1 MKLSRI
7 IRNFILI
14 ALNNK
19 QQESGHI
26 LQNRINN
33 KRHTSPRRTVN
44 LDEAIHL
51 LRACESGA
59 EHSDFIKQELGAI
72 ISHWLQSPLEE
83 PLFLDGN
90 YAEKWSKILNSYLLG
105 GSKALFTGISKE
117 DFTRPKLNFETLPYP
132 PVKKAKFKFIDLF
145 AGIGGFRLALQSFGG
160 KCVMSSEWDPD
171 AKETYHKNYGEIP
184 FGNIKNITES
194 RDPRKRSILSHIP
207 AHDILAGG
215 FPCQAFS
222 QAGLELGFQ
231 DARGTLFFDILKIAK
246 EKKPAAL
253 ILENVKRLRT
263 HDKGRTFAIITN
275 SLKELGYTVY
285 SKILKAYDFGVPQN
299 RERIF
304 IVAFREKLQFQFPD
318 PSGKRIYKNMGE
330 VLEMDVPKTFTITD
344 KILAGHKRR
353 RKEHK
358 AKGNGFGFSVFKK
371 DANYVNTISARYWK
385 DGSEI
390 LIDQGNEN
398 PRMLTPRE
406 CARIQGF
413 PDCFIVSGSKR
424 AAYQQFGN
432 SVAVPVVTAVARQV
446 LKALDIPVKLT

>member
-1 MKLSRI
+1 
-7 IRNFILI
+7 LI

-19 QQESGHI
+19 Q
-26 LQNRINN
+26 LQNGHFIQSSENLKRGGCSRRSINQD
-33 KRHTSPRRTVN
+33 
-44 LDEAIHL
+44 LAIHL
-51 LRACESGA
+51 LKAAESGA
-59 EHSDFIKQELGAI
+59 GHSDFIKQELAAI
-72 ISHWLQSPLEE
+72 ISHWLQSPHEE
-83 PLFLDGN
+83 PLLLDGN
-90 YAEKWSKILNSYLLG
+90 YADKWSKILNSYLRIG
-105 GSKALFTGISKE
+105 EKGLFSESSKE
-117 DFTRPKLNFETLPYP
+117 ESVRPKLNYKDLPYP
-132 PVKKAKFKFIDLF
+132 PRKKAQFKFIDLF
-145 AGIGGFRLALQSFGG
+145 AGIGGFRLALQSLGG
-160 KCVMSSEWDPD
+160 KCVMSSEWDPE
-171 AKETYHKNYGEIP
+171 AKETYYKNYGEIP
-184 FGNIKNITES
+184 FGNIKNFTES
-194 RDPRKRSILSHIP
+194 RDPKKRSMVSHIP

-246 EKKPAAL
+246 EKTPSAL

-285 SKILKAYDFGVPQN
+285 SKVLRAYDFGVPQN

-304 IVAFREKLQFQFPD
+304 IVAFREKIRFEFPS
-318 PSGKRIYKNMGE
+318 PSEKRIYKNIGE
-330 VLEMDVPKTFTITD
+330 ALEASVPKSFTITD

-353 RKEHK
+353 LREHK

-371 DANYVNTISARYWK
+371 DAEYVNTISARYWK

-390 LIDQGNEN
+390 LIDQGSEN

-413 PDCFIVSGSKR
+413 PDCFIVSTSKR

-432 SVAVPVVTAVARQV
+432 SVPVPVVTAVARQV
-446 LKALDIPVKLT
+446 LKALDNPVKLA

>member
-1 MKLSRI
+1 M
-7 IRNFILI
+7 I

-19 QQESGHI
+19 Q
-26 LQNRINN
+26 LQNGNLIQKPICP
-33 KRHTSPRRTVN
+33 KREGNACKSIDQN
-44 LDEAIHL
+44 EAITL
-51 LRACESGA
+51 LKAAEAGA
-59 EHSDFIKQELGAI
+59 GHSDFIKQELGAI
-72 ISHWLQSPLEE
+72 ISHWLQSPQEE
-83 PLFLDGN
+83 PLLLVGN
-90 YAEKWSKILNSYLLG
+90 YADKWSRILNSYFRIG
-105 GSKALFTGISKE
+105 AKGLFSESSKE
-117 DFTRPKLNFETLPYP
+117 DSTRPKLNLGKVPYP
-132 PVKKAKFKFIDLF
+132 PVRKAKFKFIDLF
-145 AGIGGFRLALQSFGG
+145 AGIGGFRLALQSLGG
-160 KCVMSSEWDPD
+160 KCVMSSEWDPE
-171 AKETYHKNYGEIP
+171 AKESYYKNYGEIP
-184 FGNIKNITES
+184 FGNIKNFTES
-194 RDPRKRSILSHIP
+194 RDPNKSSITNQIP

-263 HDKGRTFAIITN
+263 HEKGRTFAIITN

-285 SKILKAYDFGVPQN
+285 SKILRAYDFGVPQN

-304 IVAFREKLQFQFPD
+304 IVAFREKIKFQFPV
-318 PSGKRIYKNMGE
+318 PSERRIYKNIGE
-330 VLEMDVPKTFTITD
+330 ALEGKVPESFTITD

-353 RKEHK
+353 LREHR

-371 DANYVNTISARYWK
+371 DAEYVNTISARYWK

-413 PDCFIVSGSKR
+413 PDSFIVSNSKR

-432 SVAVPVVTAVARQV
+432 SVPVPVVAAVGRQV
-446 LKALDIPVKLT
+446 LKALDNPVKLP

>member
-1 MKLSRI
+1 M
-7 IRNFILI
+7 I

-19 QQESGHI
+19 Q
-26 LQNRINN
+26 LQNGHFTQSSENLKRGGCSRRSINQD
-33 KRHTSPRRTVN
+33 
-44 LDEAIHL
+44 LAIHL
-51 LRACESGA
+51 LKAAESGA
-59 EHSDFIKQELGAI
+59 GHSDFIKQELAAI
-72 ISHWLQSPLEE
+72 ISHWLQSPHEE
-83 PLFLDGN
+83 PLLLDGN
-90 YAEKWSKILNSYLLG
+90 YADKWSKILNSYLRIG
-105 GSKALFTGISKE
+105 EKGLFSESSKE
-117 DFTRPKLNFETLPYP
+117 ESVRPKLNYKDLPYP
-132 PVKKAKFKFIDLF
+132 PGKKAKFKFIDLF
-145 AGIGGFRLALQSFGG
+145 AGIGGFRLALQSLGG
-160 KCVMSSEWDPD
+160 KCVMSSEWDPE
-171 AKETYHKNYGEIP
+171 AKETYYKNYGEIP
-184 FGNIKNITES
+184 FGNIKNFTES
-194 RDPRKRSILSHIP
+194 RDPKKRSMVSHIP

-246 EKKPAAL
+246 EKTPSAL

-285 SKILKAYDFGVPQN
+285 SKVLRAYDFGVPQN

-304 IVAFREKLQFQFPD
+304 IVAFREKIRFEFPS
-318 PSGKRIYKNMGE
+318 PSEKRIYKNIGE
-330 VLEMDVPKTFTITD
+330 ALEASVPKSFTITD

-353 RKEHK
+353 LREHK

-371 DANYVNTISARYWK
+371 DAEYVNTISARYWK

-390 LIDQGNEN
+390 LIDQGSEN

-413 PDCFIVSGSKR
+413 PDCFIVSTSKR

-432 SVAVPVVTAVARQV
+432 SVPVPVVTAVARQV
-446 LKALDIPVKLT
+446 LKALDNPVKLA

>member
-1 MKLSRI
+1 M
-7 IRNFILI
+7 I

-19 QQESGHI
+19 Q
-26 LQNRINN
+26 LQNGNLLQKPICP
-33 KRHTSPRRTVN
+33 KRKGIAYRSVN
-44 LDEAIHL
+44 QNEAICL
-51 LRACESGA
+51 LKAAEAGA

-72 ISHWLQSPLEE
+72 ISHWLQSPQEE
-83 PLFLDGN
+83 PLLLSGD
-90 YAEKWSKILNSYLLG
+90 YANKWSRILNSYLRIG
-105 GSKALFTGISKE
+105 AKGLFSESFKE
-117 DFTRPKLNFETLPYP
+117 DSARPKLNLAEVPYP
-132 PVKKAKFKFIDLF
+132 PVRKAKFKFIDLF
-145 AGIGGFRLALQSFGG
+145 AGIGGFRLALQSLGG
-160 KCVMSSEWDPD
+160 KCVMSSEWDPE
-171 AKETYHKNYGEIP
+171 AKETYYMNYGEIP
-184 FGNIKNITES
+184 FGNIKNFTES
-194 RDPRKRSILSHIP
+194 RNPKESPIVNQIP

-285 SKILKAYDFGVPQN
+285 SKILRAYDFGVPQN

-304 IVAFREKLQFQFPD
+304 IVAFREKIKFQFPA
-318 PSGKRIYKNMGE
+318 PSKEKIYKNIGE
-330 VLEMDVPKTFTITD
+330 ALESNVPESFTITD

-353 RKEHK
+353 LREHRE
-358 AKGNGFGFSVFKK
+358 KGNGFGFSVFKK
-371 DANYVNTISARYWK
+371 DADYVNTISARYWK

-390 LIDQGNEN
+390 LIDQGSEN

-413 PDCFIVSGSKR
+413 PDSFIFSNSKR

-432 SVAVPVVTAVARQV
+432 SVPVPVVAAVGRQV
-446 LKALDIPVKLT
+446 LKALDNPVKLH

>member
-1 MKLSRI
+1 M
-7 IRNFILI
+7 I

-19 QQESGHI
+19 QPQNGHHFQETARSKQQGI
-26 LQNRINN
+26 TRKSITQ
-33 KRHTSPRRTVN
+33 
-44 LDEAIHL
+44 DQAIHL
-51 LRACESGA
+51 LTAAESGA

-72 ISHWLQSPLEE
+72 ISHWLQSPNEE

-90 YAEKWSKILNSYLLG
+90 YSEKWSKILDCYLRIGAKGLF
-105 GSKALFTGISKE
+105 SKVVKNDLARLRF
-117 DFTRPKLNFETLPYP
+117 NFEKVPYP

-145 AGIGGFRLALQSFGG
+145 AGIGGFRLALQSLGG
-160 KCVMSSEWDPD
+160 KCVMSSEWDPE
-171 AKETYHKNYGEIP
+171 AKETYYKNYGEIP
-184 FGNIKNITES
+184 FGNIKNFTES
-194 RDPRKRSILSHIP
+194 RDPQKSSIVNRIP

-246 EKKPAAL
+246 EKKPAAI

-285 SKILKAYDFGVPQN
+285 SKVLRAYDFGVPQN

-304 IVAFREKLQFQFPD
+304 IVAFREKLHFRFPG
-318 PSGKRIYKNMGE
+318 PLEKRIYKNIGE
-330 VLEMDVPKTFTITD
+330 ALETNVPKSFTITD

-353 RKEHK
+353 LKEHK

-371 DANYVNTISARYWK
+371 DAEYVNTISARYWK

-406 CARIQGF
+406 SARIQGF
-413 PDCFIVSGSKR
+413 PDSFIVSGSKR

-432 SVAVPVVTAVARQV
+432 SVPVPVVTAVARQV
-446 LKALDIPVKLT
+446 LKALDNSIKLT